1 MKRNISN
8 NFIRCISLLVS
19 VILLATSLVIPYVIN
34 AEDGQGGT
42 VSQATAE
49 EKAAATTEL
58 KNAWKKLENERKGE
72 EFMYPNAILANQN
85 AWYAD
90 DTLIE
95 STDKYLGSYYAEIDT
110 QKYTESPWYGR
121 LLGYG
126 DSKHTNAST
135 PFCNKYIAK
144 GVYNS
149 KEGFYLYINAEN
161 VTSDVVLSLGLGF
174 MNGDVKPER
183 TYTIKS
189 GTSGNIKITDKDF
202 FDDFKAAIKNQKSA
216 DYVIP
221 SIWIKIEQKV
231 GGAKLKFGAL
241 NWSVGGK
248 TTLPADID
256 TISDFNLISS
266 AMSVDADKPFYLSD
280 NISAFKAALEKAK
293 SVFPEFTVAFEVR
306 DAWANMEYAP
316 KTLLSPSIK
325 RVTPTDKAEVKTDMY
340 LATNE
345 LSAEESKKFGSFYGK
360 VNSAQYKRMDM
371 TKDSNGWWTEV
382 SAEGYSS
389 LLLNIR
395 VDSVAKEGTFKADLY
410 TSSANIKGKD
420 ITIKSSDA
428 GKWLT
433 FTADDLFVNGMQ
445 GIKENN
451 IEAFKDIVF
460 QFSDDC
466 SVELSVGSFLGIK
479 YVGLPEGSENWS
491 YKDWILKAIK
501 LDTSGYENT
510 AAFEE
515 CRQKAKQVRNELE
528 IFNCSTEER
537 NISQIDLS
545 AYGENVLK
553 DIKPEI
559 YYTSGTESAE
569 ISNKKYRLLTDG
581 DLSTEFSSPDIIYG
595 STDSY
600 TDIIYKVNGRA
611 VINKLLVAGADSKG
625 LGEYEIYIS
634 SDKTA
639 LFNPDNRETV
649 FRNSNASQVQTFTYQ
664 ADSTVFGTYIA
675 FRIKNPITDAD
686 AEKYIRLLE
695 LAAYGNVEFSSVIAG
710 DYDVADIR
718 ALGKNIIAENQLT
731 PKGKFNGRTIDNFT
745 PNEGKDG
752 FKYLYDCDLS
762 TSTSIGNQNYQW
774 KDDNGTTYLDM
785 WYDLGRDYRLN
796 KIFLRHMSLS
806 WDKEKILT
814 TGEYEVYASTDT
826 ATLFQGSSRIAAYNN
841 RNDGK
846 GYTNGFG
853 DGTQTTYSQL
863 FTFYGD
869 GIVARYVC
877 FRIKLPVSNWE
888 LACKKQSGN
897 RYTRF
902 EELGIYGEEYDKPVY
917 DTNLTKHTPLSVY
930 RTSAGTHTPVA
941 AEELTKEKYNILY
954 DGETDAAAEIPSNGK
969 QLDYLYN
976 LCGSMEISGFRMR
989 TLTQN
994 VKALKIYASLV
1005 EDQVWNES
1013 SLVYSYSD
1021 ENAGATVIEKLF
1033 DGTQFDNKLKTA
1045 RYVRFSVISLK
1056 NDMFDPTEIEVI
1068 GKDNQTATYRNIVMD
1083 HDDYINLYLV
1093 DKATGKYNTF
1103 SQNANKLCVGKR
1115 PLKNMIDADTSTVLD
1130 LYAGE
1135 NNKQSIN
1142 IVFSLE
1148 YLAAIDNISLTAG
1161 SNEKY
1166 WPSKLNYYIG
1176 TDEKDVLTSKTPAGT
1191 IEGKPENGVYSYDF
1205 IPQTAR
1211 FVRLEITESQNPYMG
1226 NRIISVIS
1234 EIAVNGINIFGT
1246 GEGDAVA
1253 SFTDKETG
1261 IKLDILKNTDNDVFE
1276 LVQGIKVVKRDPSNA
1291 EKQDVSNGIGVSFC
1305 SQVYEIFLLDSHGNT
1320 VTDIGGREIKAYF
1333 PISSYSTDEDIY
1345 ILQKGNGSFTMIE
1358 SLTEGDY
1365 QVITL
1370 DSPSN
1375 MCFALAKYIDE
1386 VIPVDNNTN
1395 IPDETQPEDDSFE
1408 DDDEFYDDDT
1418 YDDDTDSD
1426 EEPEE
1431 DTDTVKSGKRRKKI
1445 IKVISG
1451 SVVPYIIGGIAAV
1464 LVIGAGGT
1472 FTIIFI
1478 KKRKKK
1484 Q

>member
-1 MKRNISN
+1 MKKIISN
-8 NFIRCISLLVS
+8 NFNRFVSLLVS
-19 VILLATSLVIPYVIN
+19 FILLATSLVVPLVIN

-49 EKAAATTEL
+49 EKAAAVTEL

-90 DTLIE
+90 DTLIK
-95 STDKYLGSYYAEIDT
+95 SADKYLGSYYAEIDT
-110 QKYTESPWYGR
+110 QKYAESPWYGR

-126 DSKHTNAST
+126 DSKHKSDSE
-135 PFCNKYIAK
+135 PYCNKYIAK

-149 KEGFYLYINAEN
+149 KEGFYININAEN
-161 VTSDVVLSLGLGF
+161 VTSDVTLSLGFGF
-174 MNGDVKPER
+174 MNGDVKPEK

-221 SIWIKIEQKV
+221 TIWIKIDQKN
-231 GGAKLKFGAL
+231 GSAKLKFGTL
-241 NWSVGGK
+241 NWSDGEA

-266 AMSVDADKPFYLSD
+266 AMNVNADKPCYLSE

-293 SVFPEFTVAFEVR
+293 SVFPEFTVAFEIR
-306 DAWANMEYAP
+306 EAWANMEYAP
-316 KTLLSPSIK
+316 KTLLSPSK
-325 RVTPTDKAEVKTDMY
+325 KSMTPDKDITEVKTDMY
-340 LATNE
+340 LPAYE
-345 LSAEESKKFGSFYGK
+345 LSAEESGKFGSFYGK
-360 VNSAQYKRMDM
+360 INSAQHKRMDM

-410 TSSANIKGKD
+410 TSSVNIKGKD
-420 ITIKSSDA
+420 ISIKSSDA
-428 GKWLT
+428 GKWLS
-433 FTADDLFVNGMQ
+433 FTADDLFVNGMK

-466 SVELSVGSFLGIK
+466 SVELSVGSLLGIK
-479 YVGLPEGSENWS
+479 CVGLPEGSENWS

-510 AAFEE
+510 APFEE
-515 CRQKAKQVRNELE
+515 CRKKAKQVRNELE
-528 IFNCSTEER
+528 IFNCSAEELD
-537 NISQIDLS
+537 ISQVDLS

-559 YYTSGTESAE
+559 YYTAGTESAE
-569 ISNKKYRLLTDG
+569 ISNKKYQLLTDG
-581 DLSTEFSSPDIIYG
+581 DLTSAFSSPDVIYG
-595 STDSY
+595 AAGCY

-625 LGEYEIYIS
+625 LGEYEFYIS
-634 SDKTA
+634 SDKA
-639 LFNPDNRETV
+639 SLFNLDNRETV
-649 FRNSNASQVQTFTYQ
+649 FRNTNASQVQTFTYQ

-675 FRIKNPITDAD
+675 FRIKNPTADAD

-718 ALGKNIIAENQLT
+718 ALGNNIIAEKKLT

-814 TGEYEVYASTDT
+814 TGEYEVYASSDT

-846 GYTNGFG
+846 GYTNGYG

-869 GIVARYVC
+869 GIIARYVC
-877 FRIKLPVSNWE
+877 FRVKLPVSNWE
-888 LACKKQSGN
+888 LACEKQSGN

-917 DTNLTKHTPLSVY
+917 DTNLTKHTPLSIY
-930 RTSAGTHTPVA
+930 RTSGATHTLVSDT
-941 AEELTKEKYNILY
+941 EFTKEKYNLLY
-954 DGETDAAAEIPSNGK
+954 DGETDVAAEISSNGK

-976 LCGSMEISGFRMR
+976 LCGAMKISGFRMT
-989 TLTQN
+989 TLSQN
-994 VKALKIYASLV
+994 IKALKIYASLV
-1005 EDQVWNES
+1005 EDQVWKET

-1021 ENAGATVIEKLF
+1021 ENAGAAVIEKLF
-1033 DGTQFDNKLKTA
+1033 DEASFNNKLKTA
-1045 RYVRFSVISLK
+1045 RYVRFSVVSLK
-1056 NDMFDPTEIEVI
+1056 NDVFDPTEIEVI

-1142 IVFSLE
+1142 ILFSLE

-1176 TDEKDVLTSKTPAGT
+1176 TDENEVLSSKTPAGT
-1191 IEGKPENGVYSYDF
+1191 IDGKPENGVYSYDF

-1226 NRIISVIS
+1226 DRIISVIS
-1234 EIAVNGINIFGT
+1234 EIAVNGINIFGS

-1253 SFTDKETG
+1253 SFTDKATG
-1261 IKLDILKNTDNDVFE
+1261 IKLEILKNTDNDVFE
-1276 LVQGIKVVKRDPSNA
+1276 LVQGIRVTKRNPSNS
-1291 EKQDVSNGIGVSFC
+1291 EKKEVENQIGVSFC
-1305 SQVYEIFLLDSHGNT
+1305 SDVYEIFLLDSQGN
-1320 VTDIGGREIKAYF
+1320 VVSDVGGREIKIYF
-1333 PISSYSTDEDIY
+1333 PLTDYDVEDDIY
-1345 ILQKGNGSFTMIE
+1345 ILQKENGSFNMIE
-1358 SLTEGDY
+1358 SLNEDDY
-1365 QVITL
+1365 QIITL
-1370 DSPSN
+1370 DSPKN
-1375 MCFALAKYIDE
+1375 MCFALSKYIDE
-1386 VIPVDNNTN
+1386 VITTD
-1395 IPDETQPEDDSFE
+1395 DEDFFDDEDFDDEDFE
-1408 DDDEFYDDDT
+1408 DEDFEDEDF
-1418 YDDDTDSD
+1418 DDDTDIG
-1426 EEPEE
+1426 
-1431 DTDTVKSGKRRKKI
+1431 KSGKRRKKI
-1445 IKVISG
+1445 IEIISG
-1451 SVVPYIIGGIAAV
+1451 SPLPYIIGGIAAV

-1478 KKRKKK
+1478 KKRKRK